1 MSERINVIFS
11 STNKNFLYNC
21 EIPISMLPRIGERIR
36 LSIPGHSDIRCYV
49 EDMEWQYAE
58 LEKESISRSLHG
70 SRCCRKT
77 EKSVKVHE
85 CESVEVKKFKN
96 EMPLDKHLTLSHC
109 RAAAK
114 ASWRSSAAT
123 FPQ

>member
-1 MSERINVIFS
+1 MGNGPSAGDPKGEVMSERIHVIFS

-58 LEKESISRSLHG
+58 LEKRIDISMVARIKMLQ
-70 SRCCRKT
+70 
-77 EKSVKVHE
+77 E
-85 CESVEVKKFKN
+85 
-96 EMPLDKHLTLSHC
+96 D
-109 RAAAK
+109 
-114 ASWRSSAAT
+114 
-123 FPQ
+123 

>member
-1 MSERINVIFS
+1 MILNKLPIINFRGRSLSFGKQPVNRHPKGAEMSERINVIFS

-58 LEKESISRSLHG
+58 LEKAIDISIVARIKMLQ
-70 SRCCRKT
+70 
-77 EKSVKVHE
+77 E
-85 CESVEVKKFKN
+85 
-96 EMPLDKHLTLSHC
+96 D
-109 RAAAK
+109 
-114 ASWRSSAAT
+114 
-123 FPQ
+123 

>member
-58 LEKESISRSLHG
+58 LEKSNRYLD
-70 SRCCRKT
+70 RCTDQDAAGRLK
-77 EKSVKVHE
+77 KVSK
-85 CESVEVKKFKN
+85 CMS
-96 EMPLDKHLTLSHC
+96 
-109 RAAAK
+109 AK
-114 ASWRSSAAT
+114 VSK
-123 FPQ
+123 

>member
-36 LSIPGHSDIRCYV
+36 LSIPGYSDIRCYV

-58 LEKESISRSLHG
+58 LEKAIDISIVARIKMLQ
-70 SRCCRKT
+70 
-77 EKSVKVHE
+77 E
-85 CESVEVKKFKN
+85 
-96 EMPLDKHLTLSHC
+96 D
-109 RAAAK
+109 
-114 ASWRSSAAT
+114 
-123 FPQ
+123 

>member
-1 MSERINVIFS
+1 MESSPSTGDPIGAVMSERIHVIFS

-58 LEKESISRSLHG
+58 LEKAIDISIVARIKMLQ
-70 SRCCRKT
+70 
-77 EKSVKVHE
+77 E
-85 CESVEVKKFKN
+85 
-96 EMPLDKHLTLSHC
+96 D
-109 RAAAK
+109 
-114 ASWRSSAAT
+114 
-123 FPQ
+123 

>member
-21 EIPISMLPRIGERIR
+21 EIPISMLPRNGERIR

-58 LEKESISRSLHG
+58 LEKTIDISMVAR
-70 SRCCRKT
+70 
-77 EKSVKVHE
+77 VKILKE
-85 CESVEVKKFKN
+85 
-96 EMPLDKHLTLSHC
+96 D
-109 RAAAK
+109 
-114 ASWRSSAAT
+114 
-123 FPQ
+123 

>member
-1 MSERINVIFS
+1 MSGRINVIFS

-58 LEKESISRSLHG
+58 LEKRIDISMVAR
-70 SRCCRKT
+70 
-77 EKSVKVHE
+77 VKILKE
-85 CESVEVKKFKN
+85 
-96 EMPLDKHLTLSHC
+96 D
-109 RAAAK
+109 
-114 ASWRSSAAT
+114 
-123 FPQ
+123 